1 MKLGITN
8 KESKRKKKPQRMET
22 EAPSMENPKISAYYQ
37 TRLAHFGVVSTEWLA
52 QAQSATNPNPP
63 LPSSSTNSHTDKDT
77 NFSVIDEFN
86 RWRNHPDL
94 AEAVA
99 AIRALAAVISASKAS
114 TMMQLEIELKN
125 ASDTLKVCVFL
136 ILDLPFFNLIS
147 C

>member
-1 MKLGITN
+1 
-8 KESKRKKKPQRMET
+8 MET

-52 QAQSATNPNPP
+52 QAQSATKP
-63 LPSSSTNSHTDKDT
+63 LPSSSTDSDTDKDT

-99 AIRALAAVISASKAS
+99 AIRALAAVISSSKAS

-125 ASDTLKVCVFL
+125 ASDTLKVCIFIIFL
-136 ILDLPFFNLIS
+136 FLLI
-147 C
+147 

>member
-1 MKLGITN
+1 M
-8 KESKRKKKPQRMET
+8 ES
-22 EAPSMENPKISAYYQ
+22 EAPTMENPKISAYYQ

-52 QAQSATNPNPP
+52 QAQSATNPNPSP
-63 LPSSSTNSHTDKDT
+63 PSSSTNTDKDT

-125 ASDTLKVCVFL
+125 ASDTLKVCIFL
-136 ILDLPFFNLIS
+136 ILEFIGLAFV
-147 C
+147 